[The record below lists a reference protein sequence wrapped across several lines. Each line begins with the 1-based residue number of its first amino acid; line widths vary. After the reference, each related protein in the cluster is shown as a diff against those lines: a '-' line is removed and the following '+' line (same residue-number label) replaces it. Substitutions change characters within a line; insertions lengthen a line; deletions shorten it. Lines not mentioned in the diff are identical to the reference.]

1 MDVRLSNSN
10 RRPVWKGL
18 MLFCLVL
25 MASCEKHPTENIA
38 EPGMVVLDL
47 SALISPEA
55 RSQTRAVDGDRFPP
69 RNEDYPIGLWIC
81 EAEEDAPADFT
92 PAMRG
97 YDNLLASLAVAAKSE
112 SEHEEVWNYVFE
124 GRNHNTLS
132 VRQNTA
138 VDIYAYYPRVEMEEG
153 GEGFTPA
160 AVPFTSG
167 ETDWMW
173 ANFPDGYEN
182 TNGKAW
188 MNLTA
193 AQTDIVPAAQPVTV
207 PFRFHHA
214 MTCIQVSMK
223 CKYSGNVRL
232 ISMTLTDSK
241 GRLYKKGTMNAW
253 TGRLALDEGDK
264 GSEITIT
271 PNATLGIAEQDF
283 CIMMPAVDGYENNQF
298 TLSFVYQGINGQT
311 PGRETFSLPDKMKS
325 LSSEGEVTITGFETG
340 KRYIYRLTLDNTM
353 RFAPVGVDEEWAA
366 GMEEIDLEL

>member
-1 MDVRLSNSN
+1 MNVRLPDSN

-18 MLFCLVL
+18 MLFCLAL
-25 MASCEKHPTENIA
+25 MVSCEKHPTENIA
-38 EPGMVVLDL
+38 GPGMAALDF

-55 RSQTRAVDGDRFPP
+55 RSQTRATDGDRFPP

-81 EAEEDAPADFT
+81 EAEEDAPADFI

-112 SEHEEVWNYVFE
+112 EEHEEAWNYVFE

-132 VRQNTA
+132 VRQNKA

-153 GEGFTPA
+153 GEEFTPA

-173 ANFPDGYEN
+173 ANFPDDYEN

-193 AQTDIVPAAQPVTV
+193 AQTVVDAAAQPVTV
-207 PFRFHHA
+207 PFRFRHA

-232 ISMTLTDSK
+232 ISMTLTDSE
-241 GRLYKKGTMNAW
+241 GRLYTKGTMNAW
-253 TGRLALDEGDK
+253 TGELALAEGDK

-271 PNATLGIAEQDF
+271 PNAVLGIAEQNF
-283 CIMMPAVDGYENNQF
+283 CIMMPAVKDYGNNQF
-298 TLSFVYQGINGQT
+298 TLSFVYQGTNGQT

-325 LSSEGEVTITGFETG
+325 LSNEGEVTITGFETG

>member
-1 MDVRLSNSN
+1 MNVRLSNSN

-18 MLFCLVL
+18 MLFCLIL

-47 SALISPEA
+47 SALISSEA

-81 EAEEDAPADFT
+81 EAEDAPVNFT

-132 VRQNTA
+132 VRQNRA
-138 VDIYAYYPRVEMEEG
+138 VDIYAYYPQVEMEEG
-153 GEGFTPA
+153 GEEFTPA

-173 ANFPDGYEN
+173 ANFPDGYES

-193 AQTDIVPAAQPVTV
+193 AQTDVVPAAQPVTV

-223 CKYSGNVRL
+223 CKYSGSVRL
-232 ISMTLTDSK
+232 ISMTLTDSE
-241 GRLYKKGTMNAW
+241 GRLYTKGTMNAW
-253 TGRLALDEGDK
+253 TGKLALDEADRVT
-264 GSEITIT
+264 EITIT

-283 CIMMPAVDGYENNQF
+283 CIMMPAVDGYKNNQF

-311 PGRETFSLPDKMKS
+311 PGRETFSLPDNMKS